1 MLEKPHNIPVR
12 HKNVIILARYMDE
25 NKGREQLKFCSGK
38 AETWIKWD
46 SQEEN
51 LTPRFSALAAP

>member
-25 NKGREQLKFCSGK
+25 NKGREELTFYSGK
-38 AETWIKWD
+38 AKT
-46 SQEEN
+46 
-51 LTPRFSALAAP
+51 